1 MKSFDQEG
9 VTSLILKS
17 GVVVSLFLILL
28 GTILI
33 FTVRHA
39 DHLTLSQIADIYST
53 TIINSSQIGL
63 GDLLSGSL
71 SLDGIYLISLGLWV
85 LIFTPISVV
94 FVGLIDFELQKNYRY
109 VIMSLIVLFNLFFA
123 MLVIG

>member
-1 MKSFDQEG
+1 MKSFDQES
-9 VTSLILKS
+9 VTSVILKS
-17 GVVVSLFLILL
+17 GVLLSLFLIVL
-28 GTILI
+28 GTLMI
-33 FTVRHA
+33 FIMKHA
-39 DHLTLSQIADIYST
+39 DNLTLSQIADIYST
-53 TIINSSQIGL
+53 TIINSSQISL

-94 FVGLIDFELQKNYRY
+94 FVGIIDFELQKNYRY
-109 VIMSLIVLFNLFFA
+109 VIMALVVLFNLFFA

>member
-17 GVVVSLFLILL
+17 GVVVSLFLILF